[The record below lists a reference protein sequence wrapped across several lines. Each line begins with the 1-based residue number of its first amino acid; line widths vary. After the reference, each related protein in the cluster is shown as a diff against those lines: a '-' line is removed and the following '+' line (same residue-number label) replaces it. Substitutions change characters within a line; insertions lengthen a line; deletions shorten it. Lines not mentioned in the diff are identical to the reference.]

1 MSILAQGT
9 QFFVI
14 DPNLDSNG
22 PGVLEIDYIT
32 AFNPGGNPSD
42 QIEDTCLKYNSRTYK
57 KGLRT
62 PGQANGTL
70 NADPE
75 NDSHYRFWQF
85 AEDPEFDQV
94 EMDMVIGWS
103 DGPLDQSGEPISI
116 PTVAVMAASICPP
129 IAPGIVSGATCLTSR
144 SISRVT
150 PWLLRTSPFS
160 GLAAVTGS
168 ERRFKHAAEYFKS
181 CNDRCLHGCASG
193 KGNHMEAR
201 RYGNHR
207 YRLREASVVQHRCF

>member
-22 PGVLEIDYIT
+22 PGVLEIDCIT

-62 PGQANGTL
+62 PGQATGTL

-85 AEDPEFDQV
+85 AEDPEFDQI
-94 EMDMVIGWS
+94 EMDMVIGWA

-116 PTVAVMAASICPP
+116 PTVASDGGFNLPANRTWYRFR
-129 IAPGIVSGATCLTSR
+129 GYVSDFPFDFQSNAVVATNFTIQR
-144 SISRVT
+144 SGRGYWIRK
-150 PWLLRTSPFS
+150 
-160 GLAAVTGS
+160 AV
-168 ERRFKHAAEYFKS
+168 
-181 CNDRCLHGCASG
+181 
-193 KGNHMEAR
+193 
-201 RYGNHR
+201 
-207 YRLREASVVQHRCF
+207 

>member
-22 PGVLEIDYIT
+22 PGVLEIDCIT

-62 PGQANGTL
+62 PGQATGTL

-85 AEDPEFDQV
+85 AEDPEFDQI

-103 DGPLDQSGEPISI
+103 DGPLD
-116 PTVAVMAASICPP
+116 
-129 IAPGIVSGATCLTSR
+129 
-144 SISRVT
+144 
-150 PWLLRTSPFS
+150 
-160 GLAAVTGS
+160 
-168 ERRFKHAAEYFKS
+168 
-181 CNDRCLHGCASG
+181 
-193 KGNHMEAR
+193 
-201 RYGNHR
+201 
-207 YRLREASVVQHRCF
+207 